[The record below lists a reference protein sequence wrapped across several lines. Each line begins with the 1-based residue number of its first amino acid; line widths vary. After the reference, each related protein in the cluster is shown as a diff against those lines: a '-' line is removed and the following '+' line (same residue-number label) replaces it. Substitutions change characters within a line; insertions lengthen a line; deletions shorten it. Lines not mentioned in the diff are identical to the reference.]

1 MDSGQSRVVKTM
13 NYDFYEEEELEEE
26 IQRIIKQKRQVQNK
40 RNH

>member
-1 MDSGQSRVVKTM
+1 M
-13 NYDFYEEEELEEE
+13 NYDYYEEEELEEE